1 MRQALLDAA
10 VHSLVERGFARTTTT
25 EVARRAG
32 VSLGALLHHFPT
44 KTELLVG
51 AVEHV
56 VARRQDEF
64 RESMTHLRKDVDRLD
79 AAIELLWAAF
89 DGPTF
94 RAWVELWVGSRTDP
108 QLSDAVRVMDAR
120 FESASQEIFAEL
132 FPAEAGYPE
141 LLADGFRFTM
151 ALMDGVALRGLVV
164 EPTDRQPIEML
175 KAVAH
180 LALTDAD
187 NEEKR

>member
-1 MRQALLDAA
+1 MREALLDAA
-10 VHSLVERGFARTTTT
+10 VDSLVERGFARTTTT

-32 VSLGALLHHFPT
+32 FSLGALLHHFPT

-56 VARRQDEF
+56 VTRRQDEF
-64 RESMTHLRKDVDRLD
+64 RKSMANLRDDVDRLD
-79 AAIELLWAAF
+79 AAIDLLWAAF

-94 RAWVELWVGSRTDP
+94 RAWVELWVGSRTDA

-120 FESASQEIFAEL
+120 FAASSEEIFAEL
-132 FPAEAGYPE
+132 FPPDAGYPE
-141 LLADGFRFTM
+141 LLTDSFRFTM

-164 EPTDRQPIEML
+164 EPTDSQPIEML

-180 LALTDAD
+180 LALTNAN

>member
-1 MRQALLDAA
+1 MREALLDAA
-10 VHSLVERGFARTTTT
+10 VDSLVERGFARTTTT

-32 VSLGALLHHFPT
+32 FSLGALLHHFPT

-56 VARRQDEF
+56 VTRRQDEF
-64 RESMTHLRKDVDRLD
+64 RKSMANLRDDVDRLD
-79 AAIELLWAAF
+79 AAIDLLWAAF

-94 RAWVELWVGSRTDP
+94 RAWVELWVGSRTDA

-120 FESASQEIFAEL
+120 FAASSEEIFAEL
-132 FPAEAGYPE
+132 FAPDAGYPD
-141 LLADGFRFTM
+141 LLADSFRFTM

-164 EPTDRQPIEML
+164 EPTDSQPIEML

-180 LALTDAD
+180 LAITNAN
-187 NEEKR
+187 NEENR